1 MFNLGS
7 RSRITYPDNPKWLPP
22 GFTLCLKTEVPGSA
36 LLAVGDIDSAAV
48 GERDRFDLEH
58 QLGVRQGP
66 HLTDRVSRIR
76 LAEYLLT
83 QLNHL
88 GKMGHVGDEDG
99 DLDHLIKTRS
109 RCFEDAVEVADCLA
123 GLSSEVANADDFTL
137 IVDSGLSRHEDE
149 IANPEPLGDV
159 NRGEPV
165 RFGTDAL
172 RVGSH
177 LRILLR
183 LWVGELCLTGEFR
196 SPRSLSRDN
205 YKFEV
210 GVRNN
215 HRMKH
220 LGPRV
225 GWFLLLLCACS
236 GAADQVSTELLDKD
250 ITNVVATSIEAS
262 ATTTSI
268 GVTSTTADT
277 KGAKEFDVTILAP
290 ESATAYSEIEIK
302 VASEE
307 DIVATEIVS
316 DRLVLVSSTKTSA
329 IVRTP
334 IVVQNQVI
342 DYSIQ
347 VSTANGHSKRMS
359 QQIEVVLYEHD
370 VARTRHLNPADLEGT
385 STEDYAVFN
394 FGFETVFV
402 NERYSETYC
411 YPTLDN
417 CNELDGSFTADA
429 HNMMV
434 GDFNGDGHQDLVVG
448 WVIFPHTLSHKERST
463 VRVYLND
470 GTGRLIADPT
480 IYASGA
486 PTERNMSYR
495 LVVDDFNLDGVDDIF
510 AGSQGLLKLLPT
522 GERVNDMDPHVL
534 LLSRDGKLFDASDT
548 IDYRDTIFFAHDA
561 SSGDINGDGFPDI
574 LAARTLF
581 LNDGGAGFVNSIEN
595 LPEGLRRNDHY
606 VMSSLLEDF
615 NGDGLA
621 DPVLFWGD
629 ETDSL
634 NPRPAQ
640 IAISDQQKPSAQW
653 KVHSLPTGP
662 FGLGTTKF
670 NYAAAADIDGD
681 GDADIVIGTTRAGS
695 LYYVGRFM
703 QILRNDGSGNFTD
716 ISQDAMGEQPRALNY
731 KDPEVE
737 VQCTVWGEGQVVLL
751 DIDNDGDID
760 ITDRTNGGAQ
770 GAEEA
775 CPGIEIYLNDGNGS
789 FSRDESSQLAW
800 VRQHQIPG
808 FVALAPTG
816 HQIGNAIPIDLDG
829 RFGIDYVAQIR
840 SPWGG
845 LYSFLYQV
853 MSLR

>member
-1 MFNLGS
+1 M
-7 RSRITYPDNPKWLPP
+7 
-22 GFTLCLKTEVPGSA
+22 
-36 LLAVGDIDSAAV
+36 
-48 GERDRFDLEH
+48 
-58 QLGVRQGP
+58 
-66 HLTDRVSRIR
+66 
-76 LAEYLLT
+76 
-83 QLNHL
+83 
-88 GKMGHVGDEDG
+88 
-99 DLDHLIKTRS
+99 
-109 RCFEDAVEVADCLA
+109 
-123 GLSSEVANADDFTL
+123 
-137 IVDSGLSRHEDE
+137 
-149 IANPEPLGDV
+149 
-159 NRGEPV
+159 
-165 RFGTDAL
+165 
-172 RVGSH
+172 
-177 LRILLR
+177 
-183 LWVGELCLTGEFR
+183 
-196 SPRSLSRDN
+196 
-205 YKFEV
+205 
-210 GVRNN
+210 
-215 HRMKH
+215 
-220 LGPRV
+220 
-225 GWFLLLLCACS
+225 LLCACGSS
-236 GAADQVSTELLDKD
+236 GEPVSTELSDE
-250 ITNVVATSIEAS
+250 NVPNAVETPAE
-262 ATTTSI
+262 TTTVDTGV
-268 GVTSTTADT
+268 GVTVTTTTVAY
-277 KGAKEFDVTILAP
+277 KEDATDFDVTISAP
-290 ESATAYSEIEIK
+290 ERANGYSEIEIQ
-302 VASEE
+302 VASEQ
-307 DIVATEIVS
+307 DIVAIEIISDLLVS
-316 DRLVLVSSTKTSA
+316 LSSTKHSA

-334 IVVQNQVI
+334 IVQQNQVI
-342 DYSIQ
+342 DYWIQ

-402 NERYSETYC
+402 NERYNETYC

-417 CNELDGSFTADA
+417 CNDVGGSFTADA

-448 WVIFPHTLSHKERST
+448 WVIFPHTLSHEERST

-470 GTGRLIADPT
+470 GAGRLIADPT

-486 PTERNMSYR
+486 PPERNMSYR

-522 GERVNDMDPHVL
+522 GERVMDMDPHVL
-534 LLSRDGKLFDASDT
+534 LLSRDGKLVDASDT

-629 ETDSL
+629 EVDSL
-634 NPRPAQ
+634 NPRPPQ
-640 IAISDQQKPSAQW
+640 IAISDKQKPSAQW
-653 KVHSLPTGP
+653 EVHSLPTGP
-662 FGLGTTKF
+662 FGPGTTKF
-670 NYAAAADIDGD
+670 NHAATADIDGD

-731 KDPEVE
+731 EDPEVE

-845 LYSFLYQV
+845 IFSFLYQA